1 MMTVFPLVLD
11 LDVLLPPAPVRADG
25 HRGHDD
31 SAAPGPG
38 VVGGGV
44 VAAALPQVPDCLLPL
59 SPASVV
65 TNMVASMVTRMM
77 MSLLSLPLPV

>member
-1 MMTVFPLVLD
+1 MMMTVFPLV

-31 SAAPGPG
+31 GAAPGPG

-44 VAAALPQVPDCLLPL
+44 VAVALPQVPDCLLPL

-65 TNMVASMVTRMM
+65 TTMVTSMVMR